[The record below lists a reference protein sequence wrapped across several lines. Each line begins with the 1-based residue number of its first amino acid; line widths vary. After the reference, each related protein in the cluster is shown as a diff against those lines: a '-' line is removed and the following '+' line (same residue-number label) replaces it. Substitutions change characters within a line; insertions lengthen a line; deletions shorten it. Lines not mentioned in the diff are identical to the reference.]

1 MCDELRVRAE
11 QRVARRTGGARLGR
25 GTLPVPVRVRLLVL
39 PGLVLGL
46 ACGASDEDQEIP
58 PGEGGGV
65 VFPGFAQAAG
75 GANALGMGGAA
86 GTAGKA
92 GGGGIAGAGG
102 ASGASGAGASGKAG
116 GSGASG
122 ASGTSGKAGAA
133 GASGASGKG
142 GASGAS
148 GGAGGAGA
156 SGKGG
161 GGAGGSGGGAG
172 GASGVGG
179 ASSGAGGGAGGAKT
193 CPPSTKAV
201 GGGCYFL
208 VTTPLARD
216 AADAACDAQ
225 IKGARLAS
233 FASKAAQD
241 AVTAPS
247 GLKPQGTDYWM
258 GLGCATHDAACNT
271 ISLSVWRWPDG
282 AMPAYADWNETPNDA
297 SGCARLYR
305 AQATGAFAWRDRPC
319 DSQYGAVC
327 QVP

>member
-1 MCDELRVRAE
+1 M
-11 QRVARRTGGARLGR
+11 
-25 GTLPVPVRVRLLVL
+25 RVRLLVL

-86 GTAGKA
+86 SGAAGAGGAAGKG

-102 ASGASGAGASGKAG
+102 ASGASGAGASGKSG
-116 GSGASG
+116 GGGAAGASG
-122 ASGTSGKAGAA
+122 ASGKGGAA
-133 GASGASGKG
+133 GASGKG

-148 GGAGGAGA
+148 GGAGIAGASGTGA

-161 GGAGGSGGGAG
+161 GSGAGAG
-172 GASGVGG
+172 GASGTGG
-179 ASSGAGGGAGGAKT
+179 ASSGAGGAAGAKT
-193 CPPSTKAV
+193 CPAGTKTV

-225 IKGARLAS
+225 IQGARLAS

-241 AVTAPS
+241 AVTATS

-282 AMPAYADWNETPNDA
+282 AMPAYADWNETPNDG

-305 AQATGAFAWRDRPC
+305 ATTTGAFAWRDRPC